1 MPSNLTF
8 FGLSTSTF
16 FSRYPKI
23 QQMRSKIPRIK
34 AQIKPTNLKTKPATH
49 LQTSLRILKP
59 DHRQTRLRKASP
71 TPETA
76 KKRLQRRP
84 GWLKNRVKNT
94 TEIHSAMM
102 LRPRTKMLM
111 RMNIL
116 LAEDLRCIDRNENG

>member
-16 FSRYPKI
+16 FLRYPKI

-34 AQIKPTNLKTKPATH
+34 AQIKPTNLETN
-49 LQTSLRILKP
+49 LRILKL
-59 DHRQTRLRKASP
+59 DHRQTRLRKVST
-71 TPETA
+71 TPEAA

-84 GWLKNRVKNT
+84 GRLKNRVKNT
-94 TEIHSAMM
+94 TEIHPATM
-102 LRPRTKMLM
+102 LRPSTKMLM

-116 LAEDLRCIDRNENG
+116 LAENLRCIDQNENG